1 MTSLFCRN
9 CLRMAEESNHLSC
22 CMINFCWTYELI
34 LSNLRF
40 KNTSSRTVGVVFVFL
55 LSFTA
60 SQLSH
65 SLSTL
70 LYYDTKASDRKDKN
84 SDYFKI
90 TFLYCTPDLP
100 YTSILY
106 RDASNSMFALVDYS
120 PVLLRQRSPTLHEI
134 SSLKYCAVET
144 TKNSVSFFIH
154 FLILQFYT
162 YICAMQP
169 LDRP

>member
-120 PVLLRQRSPTLHEI
+120 PALLLQGSPTLHES
-134 SSLKYCAVET
+134 SSLKYCR
-144 TKNSVSFFIH
+144 N
-154 FLILQFYT
+154 Y
-162 YICAMQP
+162 
-169 LDRP
+169 